1 MGEGKGEIEKGVE
14 NANQAKTAL
23 DEILAA
29 VDRVGGKV
37 APIAQ
42 AVQEMSC
49 LSNDL
54 ITAMGAV
61 SGVVVQN
68 SLTFETLSDG
78 SGEVSKTFENITGLS
93 EQNKT
98 EIEIVSTSVA
108 GISAQAEEVT
118 ASALALVGTARTH
131 DEMVARFKL
140 KS

>member
-1 MGEGKGEIEKGVE
+1 
-14 NANQAKTAL
+14 
-23 DEILAA
+23 
-29 VDRVGGKV
+29 
-37 APIAQ
+37 
-42 AVQEMSC
+42 MSC

-68 SLTFETLSDG
+68 SLTVETLSDG